1 MGCNASKDTKIPIQS
16 TVSSTVTKIEVEPP
30 SVKHTKQSNGRTKQG
45 ERAGKK
51 ESTKANDGPLNL
63 TEKQVGYGKKISVK

>member
-16 TVSSTVTKIEVEPP
+16 TVRSTATKIEVEPP
-30 SVKHTKQSNGRTKQG
+30 SVKHTKQSNGRAKQG

-51 ESTKANDGPLNL
+51 ENAKINDGPLNL
-63 TEKQVGYGKKISVK
+63 TEKQVGYDKEVIC